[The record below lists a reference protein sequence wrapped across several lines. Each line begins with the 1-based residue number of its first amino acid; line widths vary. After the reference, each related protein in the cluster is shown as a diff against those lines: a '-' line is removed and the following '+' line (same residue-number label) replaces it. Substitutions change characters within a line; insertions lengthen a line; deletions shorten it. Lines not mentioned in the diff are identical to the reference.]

1 MRTLLPPT
9 RWVLIAMAAICLY
22 LIAFPPDA
30 LSSNQLTTLIVL
42 ILTLALWATSSLPE
56 YQTSLL
62 FFVFALLFEIATPTE
77 VFSGFASGAL
87 WLVFAGMVIGMAIA
101 LSGLS
106 DRLAFWLSQH
116 INHSYPVLISGL
128 VIIGT
133 TLGFVM
139 PSSIGRLVMMIPIG
153 LSLAKSCGFSE
164 GSQGRSGIIMAIIFS
179 CHLPTYTIL
188 PSNIPNM
195 VMAGSAET
203 IYGMHFSYTDYLL
216 LHFPILGL
224 LKAIIIAALV
234 IKLFPAVTQPHASTA
249 RFEQPKALIQRQ
261 KRISVVLVLS
271 LIFWLTDTWHGI
283 NPAWVGLAAATWLL
297 LPKVGIVDS
306 ATFNQ
311 QMNVSLLIYIA
322 GVLALGALVN
332 NSGLGKWLAEGIE
345 TLLPLAPD
353 QNLTNFLSLSGL
365 AFLTGMFATLP
376 GVPAVLTP
384 LAGDLAE
391 QTQLSVQAVIM
402 TQVIGFST
410 ILFPYQSG
418 PLIVGMQL
426 AKEPL
431 MKLMKVTIPLT
442 LITWLVLIPLDYLW
456 WELLG
461 LFNPS

>member
-1 MRTLLPPT
+1 MKHFNVMTPSK
-9 RWVLIAMAAICLY
+9 WVLALVIALCASLFI
-22 LIAFPPDA
+22 IQPSG
-30 LSSNQLTTLIVL
+30 LSETQLTTFVVL

-87 WLVFAGMVIGMAIA
+87 WLVFAGMVIGMAIS

-106 DRLAFWLSQH
+106 DRLAYLLSKH
-116 INHSYPVLISGL
+116 INHSYAVLISGL

-133 TLGFVM
+133 LLGFVM

-153 LSLAKSCGFSE
+153 ISLANSCGFKE
-164 GSQGRSGIIMAIIFS
+164 GSKGRSGILLAIIFS

-224 LKAIIIAALV
+224 LKAIIIGWLI
-234 IKLFPAVTQPHASTA
+234 IKFFPAQTQPTKQHTH
-249 RFEQPKALIQRQ
+249 FEQPSELIQRQ
-261 KRISVVLVLS
+261 KKISIILILS
-271 LIFWLTDTWHGI
+271 LALWLTDSWHGI

-297 LPKVGIVDS
+297 LPRVGIVDS
-306 ATFNQ
+306 ATFNK

-322 GVLALGALVN
+322 GVLAMGALVN
-332 NSGLGKWLAEGIE
+332 NSGLGKWFAQGIE
-345 TLLPLAPD
+345 TLLPLAPE
-353 QNLTNFLSLSGL
+353 QNLSNFLSLSGL
-365 AFLTGMFATLP
+365 SFLTAMFATLP

-391 QTQLSVQAVIM
+391 QTQLSIQTVIM

-426 AKEPL
+426 AKEPVVNL
-431 MKLMKVTIPLT
+431 MKITVPLT
-442 LITWLVLIPLDYLW
+442 VITWIVLIPLDYVW

-461 LFNPS
+461 YFG